1 MSLAD
6 ERFEQFVD
14 SIRAGRRVDH
24 NALFDGLDR
33 GERLE
38 LTDLIEGF
46 AASERSA
53 PVDLDRFESTRNDD
67 PNLERLGRAM
77 NGVSGMW
84 PAALPRL
91 RNRAQLGRDELVSKL
106 ADEIG
111 TPDSR
116 EKVEEY
122 YHRMEWGSL
131 PAGGVNDKVVDSLA
145 GILGADPAELRKSGD
160 FRGSA
165 SRESVADESPAVF
178 ARLVGPGQAADAP
191 NASASPDAGNEMTD
205 LPSPDDWDETDR
217 LFLGG

>member
-14 SIRAGRRVDH
+14 SIRAGRRIDH
-24 NALFDGLDR
+24 LSLFEGLDR
-33 GERLE
+33 AGRLE
-38 LTDLIEGF
+38 LADLMDGF
-46 AASERSA
+46 VASERSA
-53 PVDLDRFESTRNDD
+53 PTDLDSFEVTRNDD

-77 NGVSGMW
+77 NGVSGLW

-111 TPDSR
+111 TPESR

-131 PAGGVNDKVVDSLA
+131 PASGVNDKVVDSLA
-145 GILGADPAELRKSGD
+145 GILGADPADLRKSGD

-165 SRESVADESPAVF
+165 SRDPAEDQSPAVF
-178 ARLVGPGQAADAP
+178 ARLVGPGQAADAQQAP
-191 NASASPDAGNEMTD
+191 ASPGTGDERTD

>member
-24 NALFDGLDR
+24 DAMFDGLDR

-46 AASERSA
+46 AASDRSA
-53 PVDLDRFESTRNDD
+53 PVNLDSFEATRNDD

-111 TPDSR
+111 TPGSR

-131 PAGGVNDKVVDSLA
+131 PASGVNDKVVDSLA
-145 GILGADPAELRKSGD
+145 GILGADPAELRKSGE
-160 FRGSA
+160 FSGSA
-165 SRESVADESPAVF
+165 SRDSAEDQSPAVF
-178 ARLVGPGQAADAP
+178 ARLVGPGQAADAQKSP
-191 NASASPDAGNEMTD
+191 ASPGTGNERTE